1 METLVKNPTR
11 PTFAFRTVFSLIAV
25 LLPAS
30 GSAFTLGGSGNSNL
44 RGWPGD
50 ELVFRLNADECGISP
65 SAMEEAVRDALDL
78 WSRVPDSRLKLKYGG
93 SSSTTAAQA
102 NSGSASDAPVI
113 VCDGNFNAT
122 TGATGDDGVI
132 GIGGFS
138 ATNDVIHYGSL
149 LLNADLTS
157 SPTRNITTLS
167 TTALSITI
175 AHEIG
180 HVLGFGHSQY
190 PAALM
195 HYSIGLKSN
204 LVLAQDD
211 MDAMAYLYPR
221 SEPSDGL
228 LGCGNLTTDS
238 AAPGSGAALFLFWY
252 VLLPALTIRL
262 TKGFASLPV
271 RS

>member
-1 METLVKNPTR
+1 MKKSNRFSSWRFLT
-11 PTFAFRTVFSLIAV
+11 AFSLV
-25 LLPAS
+25 LAPIPA
-30 GSAFTLGGSGNSNL
+30 SAFTLGGSGNSDL

-50 ELVFRLNADECGISP
+50 ELVIRMNAEDCGV
-65 SAMEEAVRDALDL
+65 SASVMEDAVKDALAL

-102 NSGSASDAPVI
+102 IGGSAADGPII
-113 VCDGNFNAT
+113 VCDENFNTT
-122 TGATGDDGVI
+122 TGTTGDDGVL

-138 ATNDVIHYGSL
+138 ASNETINYGFL
-149 LLNADLTS
+149 LLNADVTS
-157 SPTRNITTLS
+157 SPTRNIVNLS
-167 TTALSITI
+167 ATELSIVV

-190 PAALM
+190 PEALM
-195 HYSIGLKSN
+195 HASIGQKSN

-228 LGCGNLTTDS
+228 FGCGTLS
-238 AAPGSGAALFLFWY
+238 PGPGGPAAGAALFLFWFF
-252 VLLPALTIRL
+252 LIPAITVRL
-262 TKGFASLPV
+262 TKGFASAPL